1 MYFTDFRYFRN
12 LIFVNTSIFY
22 IANICSANVTS
33 VLLSISWG
41 LECRGREQASRI
53 LPIPNFPMAQT
64 NSLVLWSL
72 VSGKKSRILNLFIN
86 SKYFLYPMT
95 VWVIESALQ
104 IYFGVLVLSLT
115 GKIML
120 TSLIDYFSKQ
130 LFPIMVAGIFISRKS
145 NW

>member
-1 MYFTDFRYFRN
+1 MLILPFFT
-12 LIFVNTSIFY
+12 LQIF
-22 IANICSANVTS
+22 CSANVTS

-41 LECRGREQASRI
+41 LECRGREQACQI
-53 LPIPNFPMAQT
+53 LPIPNFPMVQT
-64 NSLVLWSL
+64 NSLVLRSL
-72 VSGKKSRILNLFIN
+72 VSGKKCRILNLFIN

-130 LFPIMVAGIFISRKS
+130 LFPIIVAGIFISRNNKS

>member
-1 MYFTDFRYFRN
+1 MLILPFFT
-12 LIFVNTSIFY
+12 LQIF
-22 IANICSANVTS
+22 CSANVTS

-41 LECRGREQASRI
+41 LECRGREQACQI
-53 LPIPNFPMAQT
+53 LPIPNFPMVQT
-64 NSLVLWSL
+64 NSLVLRSL
-72 VSGKKSRILNLFIN
+72 VSRKKCRILNLFIN

-130 LFPIMVAGIFISRKS
+130 LFPIIVAGIFISRNNKS